1 MTDTLAPSPSP
12 STIPAVE
19 IAPAAPEAAAK
30 PARLLALDVFRGI
43 TIAGMLLVNNPGSWD
58 HVYEPLDHA
67 PWNGWTPTDTI
78 FPFFLFIV
86 GVAMTFSFGAQ
97 LARGQNRGRVFVKA
111 SRRSAMLFGLGLLLA
126 AFPYYNLD
134 LGHLRVMGVLQRIA
148 VCFLLAS
155 AVYLYV
161 PRRARPWVAIALL
174 LGYWAA
180 MTLVPVPGFG
190 AGDLADKDGSLAAYL
205 DRMVIGTNHLW
216 AAAKTWDPEGLLSTL
231 PAVATVLLGI
241 FAGEWLR
248 SSRPPAER
256 ATGLFFAGNALMAAG
271 LVWNPAFPINKNL
284 WTSSYVLFMGGM
296 AMVGLAMCWW
306 LVDVKG
312 VRGWTRP
319 FVVFGTNAIAAFF
332 LSGVFAR
339 LLNLVKVPGG
349 AAGSQPVKAWI
360 YANLFAG
367 WLDPLNASLAFALVF
382 VALWWG
388 VMEIF
393 YRRKI
398 FIRV

>member
-1 MTDTLAPSPSP
+1 MTDTLAPAPSAV
-12 STIPAVE
+12 PAIE
-19 IAPAAPEAAAK
+19 IAPALPDGVAQPG
-30 PARLLALDVFRGI
+30 RLRALDVFRGI

-58 HVYEPLDHA
+58 HVYAPLEHA
-67 PWNGWTPTDTI
+67 EWNGWTPTDTI

-97 LARGQNRGRVFVKA
+97 MARGQKRGAIFVKA
-111 SRRSAMLFGLGLLLA
+111 VRRSAILFGLGLLLA

-134 LGHLRVMGVLQRIA
+134 VGHLRIMGVLQRIA
-148 VCFLLAS
+148 LCFLAAS
-155 AVYLYV
+155 AVYLFV
-161 PRRARPWVAIALL
+161 PRRGRPWVAAALL

-180 MTLVPVPGFG
+180 MTLVPVPGHG
-190 AGDLADKDGSLAAYL
+190 AGDLVTKDGSLAAYV
-205 DRMVIGTNHLW
+205 DRMVLGTNHLW
-216 AAAKTWDPEGLLSTL
+216 AAAKTWDPEGLLSTV
-231 PAVATVLLGI
+231 PAIVTVLLGI

-248 SSRPPAER
+248 SARPPAER

-271 LVWNPAFPINKNL
+271 LVWNPVFHINKNL

-312 VRGWTRP
+312 VRRWIRP
-319 FVVFGTNAIAAFF
+319 FTVYGMNAIAAFF

-339 LLNLVKVPGG
+339 LLNLVTVPGG
-349 AAGSQPVKAWI
+349 PAGTQPVKGWI
-360 YANLFAG
+360 YANAFEA
-367 WLDPLNASLAFALVF
+367 WLPPLNASLAFAVTFVLV
-382 VALWWG
+382 WWG
-388 VMEIF
+388 IMEVF